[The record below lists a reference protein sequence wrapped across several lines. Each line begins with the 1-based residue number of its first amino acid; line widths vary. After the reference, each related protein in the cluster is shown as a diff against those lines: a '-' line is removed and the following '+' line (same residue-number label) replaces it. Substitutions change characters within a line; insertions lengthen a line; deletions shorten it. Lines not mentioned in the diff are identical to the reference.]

1 MKILYNVLDRHAFSR
16 NQVEVFLNGVVGDL
30 EAKLC
35 THYLICGRNCG
46 GSSANTIIFS
56 HSIMPQ

>member
-35 THYLICGRNCG
+35 THLFNLWKELWGVKC
-46 GSSANTIIFS
+46 
-56 HSIMPQ
+56 